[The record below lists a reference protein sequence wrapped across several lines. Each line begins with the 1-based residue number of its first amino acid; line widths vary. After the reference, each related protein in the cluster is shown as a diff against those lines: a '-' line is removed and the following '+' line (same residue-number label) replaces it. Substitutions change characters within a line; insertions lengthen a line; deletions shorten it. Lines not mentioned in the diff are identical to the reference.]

1 MPYKDPERKREWERL
16 HRQQRLERRR
26 ELRQID
32 AVERQPHPMA
42 TKVEFDNSVLLIPI
56 IAGGALAAYSPKLG
70 LAAGGLT
77 LTSAAIFKKGWSW
90 WLVGCVILMLG
101 LFFYW
106 RDRQDSETN
115 PTKTA

>member
-16 HRQQRLERRR
+16 HRPQRLARRR

-32 AVERQPHPMA
+32 AVERPPYSRA
-42 TKVEFDNSVLLIPI
+42 AKVEFGNSALLIPI
-56 IAGGALAAYSPKLG
+56 VAGGALAAYNPKLG

-77 LTSAAIFKKGWSW
+77 LTSAAIFKKGWAW
-90 WLVGCVILMLG
+90 WLVGCVILALG

-106 RDRQDSETN
+106 RDQQDSETN
-115 PTKTA
+115 STKTA